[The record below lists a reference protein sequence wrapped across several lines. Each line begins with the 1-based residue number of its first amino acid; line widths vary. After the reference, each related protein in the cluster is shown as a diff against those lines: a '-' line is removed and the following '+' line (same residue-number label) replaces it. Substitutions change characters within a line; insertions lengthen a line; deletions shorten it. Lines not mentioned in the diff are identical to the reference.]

1 MLTPTP
7 SNCASTPSLL
17 KSSPPGAAGAGAGAA
32 AGARFGICGGEAGAT
47 CGQHVTLRA
56 TLCQRVVKAAFI
68 SSAGIYNWC
77 SVTVTVIFPWGE

>member
-17 KSSPPGAAGAGAGAA
+17 KSSPPGAADAGAGAA

-56 TLCQRVVKAAFI
+56 AFCQQIVKAAFI
-68 SSAGIYNWC
+68 SSAEI
-77 SVTVTVIFPWGE
+77 